1 MKPNNV
7 NEALDM
13 VQTRLFAAGFALEQY
28 LSSCRAC
35 AEAGA
40 PFSPQ
45 NYPAEYFED
54 VKDTVLDAHMLV
66 TWIKDNK

>member
-13 VQTRLFAAGFALEQY
+13 VQTRLLAAGSGLWLYLINSEDLLPEDMDALQEI
-28 LSSCRAC
+28 
-35 AEAGA
+35 
-40 PFSPQ
+40 
-45 NYPAEYFED
+45 
-54 VKDTVLDAHMLV
+54 KDTVLDAHMLV

>member
-13 VQTRLFAAGFALEQY
+13 VQTRLFAAGSCLDIY
-28 LSSCRAC
+28 LLNAQNL
-35 AEAGA
+35 
-40 PFSPQ
+40 SP
-45 NYPAEYFED
+45 EDIEDLED
-54 VKDTVLDAHMLV
+54 VKDTVLNAHLLV

>member
-7 NEALDM
+7 NEALDS
-13 VQTRLFAAGFALEQY
+13 VHARLIAAGSDLEQY
-28 LSSCRAC
+28 LSACRAC

-45 NYPAEYFED
+45 NYPAEYFEAIKD
-54 VKDTVLDAHMLV
+54 VVLDAHLLV

>member
-28 LSSCRAC
+28 LLNSQDLSHEVR
-35 AEAGA
+35 EDL
-40 PFSPQ
+40 
-45 NYPAEYFED
+45 ED

>member
-13 VQTRLFAAGFALEQY
+13 VHIRLLSAGSCLEIY
-28 LSSCRAC
+28 LLNAQNL
-35 AEAGA
+35 
-40 PFSPQ
+40 SP
-45 NYPAEYFED
+45 EDIEDLED
-54 VKDTVLDAHMLV
+54 VKDTVLNAHLLV

>member
-13 VQTRLFAAGFALEQY
+13 VQTRLLAAGSDLWLYLINSEDLLPEDMDALQEI
-28 LSSCRAC
+28 
-35 AEAGA
+35 
-40 PFSPQ
+40 
-45 NYPAEYFED
+45 
-54 VKDTVLDAHMLV
+54 KDTVLDAHLLV